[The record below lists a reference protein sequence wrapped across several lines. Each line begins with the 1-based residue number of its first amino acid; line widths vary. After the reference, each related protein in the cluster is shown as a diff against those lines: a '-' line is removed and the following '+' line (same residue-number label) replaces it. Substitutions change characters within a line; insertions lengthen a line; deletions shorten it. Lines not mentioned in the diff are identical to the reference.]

1 MAPLPELSAIS
12 KTLNDES
19 NRVNALLLEF
29 ERKLCAL
36 NLGLEAW
43 VTDQALTDRRLIETY
58 EKYTGDQEGELY
70 RSYDQQLGFGQIGDR
85 WALVVRTV
93 TFERPSVSS
102 DRIVLSN
109 RRRKREGWRTDE
121 TAYRVDWSGD
131 CVVRP
136 EGLEPPTP
144 RSVVS
149 PRESVTDGEGV

>member
-1 MAPLPELSAIS
+1 MAPFPELAAIS

-36 NLGLEAW
+36 NLGVEAW

-58 EKYTGDQEGELY
+58 EKYTGDREGELY

-93 TFERPSVSS
+93 TFERPSVLS
-102 DRIVLSN
+102 DWIVLS
-109 RRRKREGWRTDE
+109 EGRP
-121 TAYRVDWSGD
+121 TALLQAARPIRVAALKTLDALVEALTEKAKDMVQSIKA
-131 CVVRP
+131 V
-136 EGLEPPTP
+136 EQTIEKL
-144 RSVVS
+144 
-149 PRESVTDGEGV
+149 